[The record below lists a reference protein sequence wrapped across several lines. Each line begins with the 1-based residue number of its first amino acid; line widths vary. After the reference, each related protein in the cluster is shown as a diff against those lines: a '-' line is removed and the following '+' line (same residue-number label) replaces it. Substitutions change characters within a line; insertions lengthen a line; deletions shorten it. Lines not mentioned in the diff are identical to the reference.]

1 MPIIAV
7 RNGYEIDTDNRRLD
21 LDTIHGFLKTAYW
34 CEDIPRE
41 TVQRSIDHSLCFGLY
56 AADGGQAGFARAVT
70 DRATF
75 AYLGD
80 VFVVPDHQGN
90 GLGKWL
96 VETILGHPDL
106 TGLRQLLLATRD
118 AHGLYA
124 RFGFTTSQPGRLMEV
139 RVPDAYRR

>member
-7 RNGYEIDTDNRRLD
+7 RNGYEIDTDNNRLD
-21 LDTIHGFLKTAYW
+21 LDAIHGFLKTAYW

-41 TVQRSIDHSLCFGLY
+41 TVRRAIDHSLCFGLY
-56 AADGGQAGFARAVT
+56 AADGDHAGFARAVT

-80 VFVVPDHQGN
+80 VFVMPDHQGN

-106 TGLRQLLLATRD
+106 RGLRQLLLATRD
-118 AHGLYA
+118 AHALYA